1 MIVVSDTSAI
11 TSLLQ
16 IGRVELLSRIY
27 SDVFIPEAVRDELL
41 REHPSI
47 PEFIRCQSASNRAEV
62 QRLLAELDLGEA
74 EAIILAKELKAD
86 ELLID
91 ETAGRRIAAREGV
104 NVIACWEFCSKQKD
118 EGLFHRSDR
127 SRRNWKRKQV
137 FAFPT
142 QSKKCFSVKPVN
154 YESSHCR

>member
-16 IGRVELLSRIY
+16 IGRAELLSRIY

-41 REHPSI
+41 NGHSSVPN
-47 PEFIRCQSASNRAEV
+47 FIRCKPVSSRAEV

-91 ETAGRRIAAREGV
+91 ETAGRRVATREGV
-104 NVIACWEFCSKQKD
+104 KVI
-118 EGLFHRSDR
+118 GLLGVLLEAKGRGMVDSVRKITGELEMKAGFRLSD
-127 SRRNWKRKQV
+127 
-137 FAFPT
+137 P
-142 QSKKCFSVKPVN
+142 VK
-154 YESSHCR
+154 ELFFREAGE

>member
-11 TSLLQ
+11 TSLMQ
-16 IGRVELLSRIY
+16 IDRVELLSRIY

-41 REHPSI
+41 REHPAI
-47 PEFIRCQSASNRAEV
+47 PQFIRCQSASNRAEV

-104 NVIACWEFCSKQKD
+104 NVI
-118 EGLFHRSDR
+118 GLLGVLLEAKGRGIIS
-127 SRRNWKRKQV
+127 
-137 FAFPT
+137 
-142 QSKKCFSVKPVN
+142 SVRQIAEELETKAGFRLSNAVK
-154 YESSHCR
+154 EMFFREAGEL

>member
-104 NVIACWEFCSKQKD
+104 NVI
-118 EGLFHRSDR
+118 GLLGVLLEAKGRGMIPSIRQIAEELETKAGFRLS
-127 SRRNWKRKQV
+127 N
-137 FAFPT
+137 
-142 QSKKCFSVKPVN
+142 SVK
-154 YESSHCR
+154 EIFFREAGEL

>member
-27 SDVFIPEAVRDELL
+27 SEVFIPQAVRDELS
-41 REHPSI
+41 REHPSM
-47 PEFIRCQSASNRAEV
+47 PGFIQCRPAANRVEV

-74 EAIILAKELKAD
+74 EAIILAKEMKAD

-91 ETAGRRIAAREGV
+91 ETAGRRVAAREGV
-104 NVIACWEFCSKQKD
+104 NVI
-118 EGLFHRSDR
+118 GLLGVLLEAKGRGIIH
-127 SRRNWKRKQV
+127 
-137 FAFPT
+137 
-142 QSKKCFSVKPVN
+142 SVREISEELETKAGFRLSNAVK
-154 YESSHCR
+154 EIFFREAGEL

>member
-16 IGRVELLSRIY
+16 IGRVELLSQIY
-27 SDVFIPEAVRDELL
+27 SDVFIPEAARNELL

-104 NVIACWEFCSKQKD
+104 NVI
-118 EGLFHRSDR
+118 GLLGVLLEAKGRGIIS
-127 SRRNWKRKQV
+127 
-137 FAFPT
+137 
-142 QSKKCFSVKPVN
+142 SVRQIAEELETKAGFRLSNAVK
-154 YESSHCR
+154 EMFFREAGEL

>member
-16 IGRVELLSRIY
+16 IGLVELLSRIY

-47 PEFIRCQSASNRAEV
+47 PKFIRCQSASNRAEV

-91 ETAGRRIAAREGV
+91 ETAGRRVAAREGV
-104 NVIACWEFCSKQKD
+104 NVI
-118 EGLFHRSDR
+118 GLLGVLLEAKGRGIIS
-127 SRRNWKRKQV
+127 
-137 FAFPT
+137 
-142 QSKKCFSVKPVN
+142 SVRQIAEELETKAGFRLSNAVK
-154 YESSHCR
+154 EMFFREAGEL

>member
-16 IGRVELLSRIY
+16 IGREELLSRIY
-27 SDVFIPEAVRDELL
+27 SDVFIPEAVRNELL
-41 REHPSI
+41 MEHSAI
-47 PEFIRCQSASNRAEV
+47 PEFIRCRSASDRAEV

-104 NVIACWEFCSKQKD
+104 NVI
-118 EGLFHRSDR
+118 GLLGVLLEAKGRGIIS
-127 SRRNWKRKQV
+127 
-137 FAFPT
+137 
-142 QSKKCFSVKPVN
+142 SVRQIAEELETKAGFRLSNAVK
-154 YESSHCR
+154 EMFFREAGEL

>member
-16 IGRVELLSRIY
+16 IGWEELLSRIY

-41 REHPSI
+41 REHSAI

-104 NVIACWEFCSKQKD
+104 NVI
-118 EGLFHRSDR
+118 GLLGVLLEAKGRGIIS
-127 SRRNWKRKQV
+127 
-137 FAFPT
+137 
-142 QSKKCFSVKPVN
+142 SVRQIAEELETKAGFRLSNAVK
-154 YESSHCR
+154 EMFFREAGEL

>member
-16 IGRVELLSRIY
+16 IGREELLSRIY

-41 REHPSI
+41 REHSAI
-47 PEFIRCQSASNRAEV
+47 PEFIRCRSASDRAEV

-104 NVIACWEFCSKQKD
+104 NVI
-118 EGLFHRSDR
+118 GLLGVLLEAKGRGIIS
-127 SRRNWKRKQV
+127 
-137 FAFPT
+137 
-142 QSKKCFSVKPVN
+142 SVRQIAEELETKAGFRLSNAVK
-154 YESSHCR
+154 EMFFREAGEL